1 VSSSAAR
8 PDPTPPPAAGRGA
21 EWRRRGAWLAL
32 LVLLAVAL
40 GLLVRLTVWQEA
52 TRAQERVDELAQ
64 DGAAAVRGLL
74 LRVQQ
79 DLQALPATPP
89 RWPADAMELLRR
101 EPEVLRIERRDAAVR
116 LAEALER
123 PAAAPL
129 FAQIPRADLE
139 QEAVAACAQARRGEG
154 PALSRSYF
162 VPLPGGSGLEVIDLC
177 LPLAAAGEPV
187 GYQVATV
194 SLAALLE
201 RALSPEQ
208 LRRHELSFVDGDGS
222 RLARAGSARGAGE
235 VLAERR
241 IEAPG
246 TPLLLRVDRAFEPPR
261 LLPPLATLLVLSL
274 SVVLFTLVLRLAR
287 DVQRRARAER
297 ALAEAL
303 AFRKAMEDSL
313 STGLRALDLDG
324 RTTYVN
330 PAFCTMVGWAAEALR
345 AAPAPPYWPPEL
357 APTYRQRALAR
368 RGLAPAVAVAAEQGF
383 ETLFM
388 RRSGER
394 FPVMIYEAPLVDGEG
409 RHTGWMSAVL
419 DVSAQRRAE
428 ELSRQQQER
437 LQASAR
443 LATVGEMASLLGH
456 ELNQPLAAIASYA
469 TGSLNMLDQPDAQT
483 PSLVRQGLQR
493 IAEQADRAGRVIK
506 SVHDFVRRREH
517 AREPVDARLL
527 VEAVLPLVRLQ
538 ARKSGTRIEL
548 ELPDGAQRVS
558 CDRTLVEQV
567 LLNLA
572 RNGIQAME
580 DDTPPAARVL
590 RIRVRQGAPGWVAFD
605 IGDGGRGIPPEVG
618 RRLFTPFFTTRAEG
632 MGLGLSLCRT
642 VVEQHGGTLD
652 FASPPP
658 GQASGTEF
666 TFTLP
671 TAPRPAARTR
681 PDPAAAANPP
691 RP

>member
-1 VSSSAAR
+1 MSSTAAR
-8 PDPTPPPAAGRGA
+8 PDPPPLAAGRGG
-21 EWRRRGAWLAL
+21 ERRRRAAWLAL

-64 DGAAAVRGLL
+64 DGATAVRGLL

-79 DLQALPATPP
+79 ELQALPAASPP
-89 RWPADAMELLRR
+89 WPADATALLGR
-101 EPEVLRIERRDAAVR
+101 EPPVLRIERRDAALR

-129 FAQIPRADLE
+129 FGLIPRADLE
-139 QEAVAACAQARRGEG
+139 QEVVAACAQARRGEG

-162 VPLPGGSGLEVIDLC
+162 VPLPGGEGLEVIDVC
-177 LPLAAAGEPV
+177 LPLADAGLPV

-194 SLAALLE
+194 ALAALLE

-208 LRRHELSFVDGDGS
+208 LRRHELSFVDGDGT
-222 RLARAGSARGAGE
+222 RLARAGQARGAGE
-235 VLAERR
+235 VVAERR
-241 IEAPG
+241 VEAPG

-274 SVVLFTLVLRLAR
+274 SVVLFTLVVLLAS

-313 STGLRALDLDG
+313 STGLRALDLDA

-330 PAFCTMVGWAAEALR
+330 PAFCTMVGWTADELR
-345 AAPAPPYWPPEL
+345 AAATPPYWPPEL
-357 APTYRQRALAR
+357 VPVYGQRSLAR

-394 FPVMIYEAPLVDGEG
+394 FPVMIYEAPLVDGQG

-419 DVSAQRRAE
+419 DVSAQRQAE
-428 ELSRQQQER
+428 ERSRQQQER

-469 TGSLNMLDQPDAQT
+469 SGSLNLLDQPDAQT
-483 PSLVRQGLQR
+483 PALMREGLQR
-493 IAEQADRAGRVIK
+493 IAAQAERAGRVIK

-517 AREPVDARLL
+517 AREAVDASVLI
-527 VEAVLPLVRLQ
+527 EAVLPLVRLQ
-538 ARKSGTRIEL
+538 ARKSGTRVEV
-548 ELPDGAQRVS
+548 ELPDGPQRVQ

-567 LLNLA
+567 LLNLT
-572 RNGIQAME
+572 RNAIQAME
-580 DDTPPAARVL
+580 ADTPPAARLL
-590 RIRVRQGAPGWVAFD
+590 RIRVRRAQPGWVAFAVA
-605 IGDGGRGIPPEVG
+605 DGGRGIPPEIG
-618 RRLFTPFFTTRAEG
+618 RQLFTPFFTTRAEG
-632 MGLGLSLCRT
+632 MGLGLSLCRS
-642 VVEQHGGTLD
+642 VAEQHGGTLD
-652 FASPPP
+652 FSSPPP
-658 GQASGTEF
+658 GQATGTEF

-671 TAPRPAARTR
+671 AAPKPSARTR
-681 PDPAAAANPP
+681 RDSAAADLPP
-691 RP
+691 SP